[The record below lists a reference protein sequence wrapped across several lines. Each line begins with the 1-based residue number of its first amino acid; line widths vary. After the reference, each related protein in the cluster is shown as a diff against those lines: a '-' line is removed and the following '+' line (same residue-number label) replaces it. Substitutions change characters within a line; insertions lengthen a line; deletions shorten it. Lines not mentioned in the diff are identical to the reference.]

1 MRKRILSGSI
11 PMGEFLPSVRHL
23 SEEHGISRE
32 TVRRAMK
39 LLEEESLIE
48 SVPRRGYRV
57 LARAN
62 DPDKGGLL
70 AYVARTMDGREFT
83 DDFHQVL
90 LVEFERL
97 AAKWDWPLLV
107 ILTMGRSA
115 EEIAEHIR
123 SARVFGVILDE
134 PDGDLLERFRRFGLP
149 AVLIDAREAAVPI
162 DSVVQDGF
170 IGGVLAARH
179 LVESGHRR
187 IGWIGPEERGLQI
200 LERWAGA
207 VGALEE
213 AGVEIPPEL
222 RVHTPLYDADVA
234 LARARDIL
242 GRPDRPTAV
251 LALWQSMT
259 RAVARAAREIGLVPG
274 RDFDMVGWSPEEH
287 YRSAYLPEFGEG
299 CAPPAITWSIARMAS
314 AAMTC
319 LKVRRSD
326 PRAQTMHIR
335 IPVRLAV
342 PADFAPSA
350 ADPGK

>member
-1 MRKRILSGSI
+1 
-11 PMGEFLPSVRHL
+11 MGEFLPSVRDL
-23 SEEHGISRE
+23 SEKHGISRE
-32 TVRRAMK
+32 TVRRALK
-39 LLEEESLIE
+39 LLEEESLVE
-48 SVPRRGYRV
+48 AVPRQGYRV

-62 DPDKGGLL
+62 DPDRGGLL
-70 AYVARTMDGREFT
+70 AYVARTVDGRVFT
-83 DDFHQVL
+83 DDFHQIL

-97 AAKWDWPLLV
+97 ATKWDWPLLV
-107 ILTMGRSA
+107 ILTMGRPA

-123 SARVFGVILDE
+123 SAKVFGVVLDE
-134 PDGDLLERFRRFGLP
+134 PDEDLLERLRRFGLP
-149 AVLIDAREAAVPI
+149 AVLIDAREADIPI

-170 IGGVLAARH
+170 IGGVLAARR
-179 LVESGHRR
+179 LLEGGHRR
-187 IGWIGPEERGLQI
+187 IGWMGPEERGLQI

-234 LARARDIL
+234 LARARDLL

-251 LALWQSMT
+251 LALWQSMA
-259 RAVARAAREIGLVPG
+259 RAVARAARDLGLRPG

-287 YRSAYLPEFGEG
+287 YRSIYLPEFDEG
-299 CAPPAITWSIARMAS
+299 CAPPAIAWSIARMAA

-326 PRAQTMHIR
+326 PRAPAVHIR
-335 IPVRLAV
+335 IPVRLCVTAGSA
-342 PADFAPSA
+342 PAA
-350 ADPGK
+350 ADPEKGKCWEQ